1 MDGIT
6 LKEFIEEK
14 RILKTKVKLMH
25 IKLLDEEIK
34 KLHQEGLTLSKL
46 SLEDL
51 ILTPE
56 FQLICTLKDKIIPS
70 EHNDIKLRT
79 YFIYLSYLY
88 NIDLLTLYEQDL
100 TKLGLILSNLKLDR
114 EIKKNLYCLMSG
126 SEGLY
131 YSDCLEELNNSNYRE
146 DKLILQRSVK

>member
-1 MDGIT
+1 MDEIT

-100 TKLGLILSNLKLDR
+100 TKLGLILSKLKLDR

-131 YSDCLEELNNSNYRE
+131 FSDCLEELNNSNYRE

>member
-70 EHNDIKLRT
+70 EPNDIKLRT

-100 TKLGLILSNLKLDR
+100 TKLGLILSKLKLDR

-131 YSDCLEELNNSNYRE
+131 FSDCLEELNNSNYRE

>member
-1 MDGIT
+1 MDEIT

-56 FQLICTLKDKIIPS
+56 YQLICTLKDKIIPS

-100 TKLGLILSNLKLDR
+100 TKLGLILSKLKLDR

-131 YSDCLEELNNSNYRE
+131 FSDCLEELNNSNYRE

>member
-100 TKLGLILSNLKLDR
+100 TKLGLILSKLKLDR

-131 YSDCLEELNNSNYRE
+131 FSDCLEELNNSNYRE